1 MTTYPSS
8 TPDPRWADR
17 PIDAVELRF
26 GNAIMPLRC
35 EELGRLR
42 LILRER
48 VSDHVPDSDSSA
60 EHTVLWLGDEG
71 VGVRFTRDESR
82 RLLALVEQTVQRLSA
97 QTQGAPWSAELAR
110 EVPPAVGA
118 TATSTSG
125 AARAATRRP
134 SGVQGGIA

>member
-8 TPDPRWADR
+8 TPDPRWADL

-48 VSDHVPDSDSSA
+48 VADHVPDGESSA

-82 RLLALVEQTVQRLSA
+82 RLLALVEQTEQRLAA
-97 QTQGAPWSAELAR
+97 QSQGAPWSAELAR
-110 EVPPAVGA
+110 EAPPAAVVK
-118 TATSTSG
+118 ATSTSG
-125 AARAATRRP
+125 AARTTTRRP
-134 SGVQGGIA
+134 SGMQGGIA